1 MPARL
6 WRMKHINKEKADV
19 ETIRLIG
26 RGSKLSL
33 LQLEK
38 VKHKITAAY
47 PGIRVEIIARESR
60 GDTLKDIPL
69 QTVDGSDFFTQDIF
83 DALQKNE
90 ADIAVHSLKDMSS
103 EHLFGTN
110 KFAIVDRDDVR
121 DIAIFR
127 KEIEQKLTNGD
138 KIIVGTCSPRR
149 EEMAIGF
156 LQKALPQWNA
166 AFKVETKTIR
176 GNVDTRLR
184 KLDAGEYDGIILAT
198 AGLNRLLSSPS
209 AVEIS
214 PSAVENPDGGYS
226 TKKLLKDKKL
236 MLLPLIECV
245 PAPCQGAIVAEANP
259 SNKTAVDILNAI
271 NDNKLMQNCIRERQ
285 TAIQYGVGC
294 LQRFGVTTIRYGDT
308 STLRQTQRLS
318 EIIYAA
324 GKDSDNNS
332 FSNWTGL
339 PQLNTVDKNI
349 FSATDFMGNFFQYEY
364 NNESKTIKEAI
375 VFVANYK
382 AAEKEELIQQL
393 QTKQVWAAG
402 TKTWL
407 ELAKKR
413 VWVQGCADAFGLEFL
428 IAPWQMPLFNISKR
442 EVAVVTNN
450 STATTWQAKGWKV
463 YGTYDTL
470 DKQIPGIEEQ
480 IKQADIIFWTSFRQ
494 YARYKSAVKENAVH
508 VCPYGETAEQF
519 KATGIEPVVFP
530 TIKAFLQW
538 RQTSIRSTKEG

>member
-47 PGIRVEIIARESR
+47 PGIRVEIIGRESR

-69 QTVDGSDFFTQDIF
+69 QTVEGSDFFTQDIF

-103 EHLFGTN
+103 EHFFGTN

-127 KEIEQKLTNGD
+127 KDIEQKLTNGD
-138 KIIVGTCSPRR
+138 KIIIGTCSPRR

-166 AFKVETKTIR
+166 VFKVETKTIR

-214 PSAVENPDGGYS
+214 PSPVENPDGGYS

-259 SNKTAVDILNAI
+259 SNRKAVDILNTI
-271 NDNKLMQNCIRERQ
+271 NDNKLMQTCIREKQ

-294 LQRFGVTTIRYGDT
+294 LQRFGVTTISYGINV
-308 STLRQTQRLS
+308 
-318 EIIYAA
+318 IIYAA
-324 GKDSDNNS
+324 GKDSNNNF
-332 FSNWTGL
+332 FSKWNGL
-339 PQLNTVDKNI
+339 PELNGINKNI
-349 FSATDFMGNFFQYEY
+349 FSTTDFMGNFFKYAFNE
-364 NNESKTIKEAI
+364 ESKTINEAI
-375 VFVANYK
+375 VYVANYK
-382 AAEKEELIQQL
+382 AAEKEHVIEQL
-393 QTKQVWAAG
+393 QAKQVWAAG
-402 TKTWL
+402 TKTWFA
-407 ELAKKR
+407 LAKKR
-413 VWVQGCADAFGLEFL
+413 IWVQGSADAFGLEFL
-428 IAPWQMPLFNISKR
+428 LTPWQMPLFNIAKE
-442 EVAVVTNN
+442 EVAIVTNN
-450 STATTWQAKGWKV
+450 LSAAAWQTKGWKV
-463 YGTYDTL
+463 YGTYDTQE
-470 DKQIPGIEEQ
+470 KKSPGIEEQ
-480 IKQADIIFWTSFRQ
+480 IKDADIIFWTSFRQ
-494 YARYKSAVKENAVH
+494 FAQYENVVKENVQH
-508 VCPYGETAEQF
+508 VCPFGETSVQF
-519 KATGIEPVVFP
+519 KAAGINPVIFP
-530 TIKAFLQW
+530 NIKAFQQW
-538 RQTSIRSTKEG
+538 RQTFIPSTNEG